1 MTNSSPKQRSH
12 LDIEEERL
20 DNEIK
25 QLQQEL
31 LQLKIDK
38 RNLEVAKIIM
48 RERQHID
55 NQYLANNNPINPL
68 GK

>member
-48 RERQHID
+48 RERQLID
-55 NQYLANNNPINPL
+55 NQYSASHNPINHPA
-68 GK
+68 